1 MASVLCSLHNFLF
14 VKSVNISRAL
24 TMFLKRYL
32 RKYNSLNCNIITL
45 RYVEYLR
52 LTSEIVVFTAFIVVF
67 TAFCSGEVIE
77 KEGSHWT
84 QMEQSAFPEQG
95 KFYCGDCCG
104 QHLAWKT
111 CTDQWQDNPPGCIN
125 WVQCFQKECRVRFRS
140 FIK

>member
-1 MASVLCSLHNFLF
+1 M
-14 VKSVNISRAL
+14 
-24 TMFLKRYL
+24 
-32 RKYNSLNCNIITL
+32 
-45 RYVEYLR
+45 YVEYLR
-52 LTSEIVVFTAFIVVF
+52 LTSEILVF

-104 QHLAWKT
+104 QNLAWKT
-111 CTDQWQDNPPGCIN
+111 CTDQWQDNLLDAATGYNAFKKNAGC
-125 WVQCFQKECRVRFRS
+125 VLEA